1 MSTSSLFAGDL
12 AGPVAVSERSDA
24 PVQAL
29 GSRGFGA
36 RILAAIVKAREIQAQ
51 REVNRYLARQPDR
64 LLHDIGLDE
73 AAIAELRRCI

>member
-12 AGPVAVSERSDA
+12 AGLAAVAERSEA
-24 PVQAL
+24 PT
-29 GSRGFGA
+29 GRGVGA
-36 RILAAIVKAREIQAQ
+36 RILAAIANARVVQAQ

-73 AAIAELRRCI
+73 SAIAELRRCL